1 MVFFLERLH
10 VLLAVVAAAAAAAAA
25 AEAEDQRSVLSGM
38 LSFMK
43 KTKRIR
49 HNPESEGIYLS
60 DLNADEMDP
69 EVAALY
75 FPTSYRQGGRT
86 APLASGTCCISLNF
100 RSLWY

>member
-1 MVFFLERLH
+1 VVFFLERLH
-10 VLLAVVAAAAAAAAA
+10 VLLAVAAAAAAAVA

-38 LSFMK
+38 FSFMK

-75 FPTSYRQGGRT
+75 FPTSYRQGVRT
-86 APLASGTCCISLNF
+86 APLASGTLSISLNF
-100 RSLWY
+100 RSLWF